1 MKRRELGKALCL
13 LLTMLLLLAGG
24 LISYENAFMEK
35 RPEYD
40 RMCDA
45 ARRMEACMAEI
56 KAERLRRGLPV
67 DETED
72 IFSTGLLGTGHTAI
86 TTTLGNLEAKR
97 TSCQRDMGA
106 LVLRLLLEAGVKA
119 GDRVGICASG
129 SFPALNIALFAHWMR
144 WRHSRQPLYLSAPPR
159 MGPTCRNLLP
169 RRCCIICMKKGLFPP
184 HPCMPL
190 WGETEIWGRIW
201 GPLSLKKN
209 RQCWSRL

>member
-1 MKRRELGKALCL
+1 
-13 LLTMLLLLAGG
+13 
-24 LISYENAFMEK
+24 
-35 RPEYD
+35 
-40 RMCDA
+40 MCDA

-169 RRCCIICMKKGLFPP
+169 RRCCIICMKRACFHRTPVCHSG
-184 HPCMPL
+184 
-190 WGETEIWGRIW
+190 GRRRY
-201 GPLSLKKN
+201 GAEYGGRFL
-209 RQCWSRL
+209 

>member
-24 LISYENAFMEK
+24 LISYENTFMEK

-119 GDRVGICASG
+119 G
-129 SFPALNIALFAHWMR
+129 
-144 WRHSRQPLYLSAPPR
+144 
-159 MGPTCRNLLP
+159 
-169 RRCCIICMKKGLFPP
+169 
-184 HPCMPL
+184 
-190 WGETEIWGRIW
+190 
-201 GPLSLKKN
+201 
-209 RQCWSRL
+209 